1 MSLSGKLVR
10 MSELSGSRYLPAGSR
25 AVLKPGVRVQGCGC
39 SGRVP
44 ARGGGGVGPYG
55 VCAGLLGCVGA
66 CIPPRGLVPAEDVP
80 ETVRVCMSAAGGGVC
95 VGWAVVAAGCVC
107 PCSEWVCFVQGGET
121 RVCGGS
127 GRETP
132 SPRPG
137 CCPRR
142 APRGRAGRR
151 GGAGRPLPPG
161 PRGAPLATRPVAA
174 AVAGRSAERSGAEPS
189 PVQPSPAQPS
199 PAAERHCGRPAG
211 RAGRGRGSPGPPRPA
226 RRRCRSPGGGLPTAP
241 PTPPPSSFPPFGGA
255 REGISPPS
263 RGAVVTRQAAAGG
276 SPRAFPGLFF
286 FFGAGRLGVFAFPRP
301 CRGDGCAQGLVKE
314 FAFQRT

>member
-1 MSLSGKLVR
+1 MPICGPRERGKALT
-10 MSELSGSRYLPAGSR
+10 ETPF
-25 AVLKPGVRVQGCGC
+25 Q
-39 SGRVP
+39 VP
-44 ARGGGGVGPYG
+44 TRNRGGELPFSAFGNERYG
-55 VCAGLLGCVGA
+55 
-66 CIPPRGLVPAEDVP
+66 R
-80 ETVRVCMSAAGGGVC
+80 S
-95 VGWAVVAAGCVC
+95 
-107 PCSEWVCFVQGGET
+107 
-121 RVCGGS
+121 
-127 GRETP
+127 
-132 SPRPG
+132 
-137 CCPRR
+137 PRR
-142 APRGRAGRR
+142 ALKGTVSHATPRLHRARDPHGRR
-151 GGAGRPLPPG
+151 AQTPERPRARPPRHLPPHAS
-161 PRGAPLATRPVAA
+161 PSPLELLPHGGDCSAA
-174 AVAGRSAERSGAEPS
+174 AAAAERARP
-189 PVQPSPAQPS
+189 PQPSPAQPS

-314 FAFQRT
+314 FAFQRTWEENLN